1 MLNTRIEM
9 PLPCDRRAHQAK
21 RARRDFR
28 GFTLIEVLV
37 AVVVIAVAFPAL
49 LALHNRNIALVGND
63 QDRTT
68 ATLLMRQL
76 VAQVE
81 LLEDYARYGTSTG
94 TFDGHPGF
102 RYELQV
108 DHTSIEEL
116 RQVRMRILWGTGTTQ
131 HAEVLYYVQRDPE
144 L

>member
-1 MLNTRIEM
+1 MSTITA
-9 PLPCDRRAHQAK
+9 DAAT
-21 RARRDFR
+21 RRDVTAEPRGLGRR

-37 AVVVIAVAFPAL
+37 AVVIIAVAFPAL
-49 LALHNRNIALVGND
+49 LALQNRNLALVGND

-81 LLEDYARYGTSTG
+81 LLEDYSRYGTSTG
-94 TFDGHPGF
+94 NFDGSPGF
-102 RYELQV
+102 SYQLEV
-108 DHTSIEEL
+108 DHTNFDEL
-116 RQVRMRILWGTGTTQ
+116 RQVRMHVLWGTGNSQ
-131 HAEVLYYVQRDPE
+131 SAELLYYVQRDPD

>member
-1 MLNTRIEM
+1 MAANV
-9 PLPCDRRAHQAK
+9 
-21 RARRDFR
+21 ARRPRGLGVATRSRRLGRR

-37 AVVVIAVAFPAL
+37 AVVIIAVAFPAL
-49 LALHNRNIALVGND
+49 LALQNRNLALVGND

-81 LLEDYARYGTSTG
+81 LLEDYSHYGTSTG
-94 TFDGHPGF
+94 TFDGYPGF
-102 RYELQV
+102 HYELQI
-108 DHTSIEEL
+108 DHTTFDEL
-116 RQVRMRILWGTGTTQ
+116 RQVRMRILWGTGGTQ
-131 HAEVLYYVQRDPE
+131 NAELLYYVQRDPE